1 MSDRFEAPG
10 RLGKAGLIGFVVA
23 SFVALMAMASSASA
37 TSIVPDSGP
46 LAQIIT
52 NPGLDC
58 QLLRGDTPEFDTGDT
73 EEVPE
78 NYCATTVYTD
88 ASDLSYGA
96 PDYTDRFFF
105 QVSQDS
111 TAQGSGTQ
119 ANPYTITTVVQALPD
134 REVTSA
140 PALAAEPQSDSLL
153 TITQVDSY
161 VNGDDFYRT
170 DVTVHND
177 LNQSQNVSLYHSADC
192 RLENDDL
199 GLADQD
205 SNSGPV
211 FCTPDVSTETDLR
224 TAATSID
231 DPAIEGFIPVGT
243 DSHFKEAAAGEGDG
257 PLFDEPQT
265 GAQYGDT
272 CPDCGATPGDDPA
285 VDNGVGLSW
294 GFNLPGGGSERRCF
308 YTVDSWDGNEP
319 DVPSSCTPAAK
330 PPTIAQK
337 PPPVCKLRISRARVF
352 LFSRHPRLRLVARY
366 RTAAPA
372 DVQIN
377 FKAIENGNKV
387 DLGDV
392 VRHFNRHGL
401 FRLRQE
407 ITQNQSDTL
416 WQTHKFVVHFKI
428 PGEPGFCQRK
438 YRKELT
444 VPRIVDGQRV
454 VFQSDSKFGP
464 GSPGHPEHG

>member
-1 MSDRFEAPG
+1 MG
-10 RLGKAGLIGFVVA
+10 MLGLGKAGLIASLIA
-23 SFVALMAMASSASA
+23 SFVALMAFASSASA
-37 TSIVPDSGP
+37 TSIFPDSGP
-46 LAQIIT
+46 LNQIIT

-58 QLLRGDTPEFDTGDT
+58 QIIRGDTPEFDTG
-73 EEVPE
+73 EVVE

-88 ASDLSYGA
+88 FNDLSYGQ
-96 PDYTDRFFF
+96 PDYTARAFFPI
-105 QVSQDS
+105 SQDS

-119 ANPYTITTVVQALPD
+119 ADPYTVTTVVQALPD
-134 REVTSA
+134 RLLESA
-140 PALAAEPQSDSLL
+140 AVLAAEPQSDSLL

-177 LNQSQNVSLYHSADC
+177 RTTSQNVSLYHAGDC

-205 SNSGPV
+205 SETGPV
-211 FCTPDVSTETDLR
+211 FCTPDVSVVNELSGLR

-265 GAQYGDT
+265 GAQYGNT
-272 CPDCGATPGDDPA
+272 CDDCGSIPGEDEA

-294 GFNLPGGGSERRCF
+294 GFNLPAGGSERRCF
-308 YTVDSWDGNEP
+308 YTVDSFEGNEP
-319 DVPSSCTPAAK
+319 DVPASCTPAVNK

-337 PPPVCKLRISRARVF
+337 PPPACKLRISRARVF

-377 FKAIENGNKV
+377 FKAIENGQKV
-387 DLGDV
+387 NLGDV
-392 VRHFNRHGL
+392 VRHFSRHGL
-401 FRLRQE
+401 FRLRHE
-407 ITQNQSDTL
+407 LTQNESDTL

-444 VPRIVDGQRV
+444 IPRIVDGQRV